1 MSFIFVV
8 DNLEMAPGC
17 WHFLPRPPP
26 VHNNSPAL
34 GPRTRRN
41 DFVHINKSAMY
52 RWENGEI
59 SHATEY
65 SFTNTPNSTPL
76 KIYRAITMF
85 CNGSFVIA
93 EGDASTRDMIKQ
105 KYPRDRWFG
114 LRFRHEPSLSRL
126 DLTGDESY
134 MAKWPNTRL
143 VKSLGLGKYQ
153 NSNYSGSQNHG

>member
-17 WHFLPRPPP
+17 WRFLPRPTP
-26 VHNNSPAL
+26 VHKEPPAS
-34 GPRTRRN
+34 GRQTKRKH
-41 DFVHINKSAMY
+41 FIHINRSAIY

-105 KYPRDRWFG
+105 KDPRDRWFG

-134 MAKWPNTRL
+134 MAKHPNKGF
-143 VKSLGLGKYQ
+143 VNMLGLGNCQ
-153 NSNYSGSQNHG
+153 NSDYSGSQNHG